1 LVLYVLPSQMRRI
14 NPSIYSAKKRSRWV
28 LLLNRILL
36 LNKLLDFET
45 STFMVRKLILSV
57 KSSEDFTLASSESDM
72 NGNVLYAFD
81 ADLRE

>member
-1 LVLYVLPSQMRRI
+1 MRRI

-36 LNKLLDFET
+36 LNKFLLDFET